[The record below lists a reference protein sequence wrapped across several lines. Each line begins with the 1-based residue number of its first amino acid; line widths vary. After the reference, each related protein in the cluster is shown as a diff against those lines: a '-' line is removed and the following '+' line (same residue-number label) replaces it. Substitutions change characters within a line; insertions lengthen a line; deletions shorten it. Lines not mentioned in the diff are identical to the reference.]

1 MCSLHIKMYVYI
13 CSKIR
18 RARWFLSC
26 VSTVTMLILQVS
38 PCVLMHCLYFQF
50 QCAFQVEGSVVHIM
64 KALARHPGA
73 AQTLAECDR
82 FQYMFHMVVMGGTT
96 PLLSPSR
103 SRSFKSAPPVHL
115 AQLYRHVLQVGHA
128 LGFGY

>member
-1 MCSLHIKMYVYI
+1 MTSDM
-13 CSKIR
+13 
-18 RARWFLSC
+18 FLVLCFHRENANLQTSPR
-26 VSTVTMLILQVS
+26 ILMQRLF
-38 PCVLMHCLYFQF
+38 CFQF
-50 QCAFQVEGSVVHIM
+50 LCAFQVEGSVVHIM

-96 PLLSPSR
+96 PLLSPSK

-115 AQLYRHVLQVGHA
+115 AQLYRHVLQVGSRSGH
-128 LGFGY
+128 LLISMQITIKWSILF